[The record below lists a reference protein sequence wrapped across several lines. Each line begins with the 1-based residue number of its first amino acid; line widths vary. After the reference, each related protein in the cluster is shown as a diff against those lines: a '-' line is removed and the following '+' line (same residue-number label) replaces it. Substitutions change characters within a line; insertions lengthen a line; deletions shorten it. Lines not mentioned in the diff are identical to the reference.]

1 MVIEESL
8 EELLYSFFFFF
19 LFRKLVG
26 GVRQAGALT
35 SCLGQT
41 VLSSKAK
48 CLRLHEKLERGVAV
62 SYVVCIREDDV
73 IVLNI
78 VIESC

>member
-1 MVIEESL
+1 MS
-8 EELLYSFFFFF
+8 
-19 LFRKLVG
+19 G
-26 GVRQAGALT
+26 RQAGALT

-41 VLSSKAK
+41 VLGSKAK
-48 CLRLHEKLERGVAV
+48 CLRLHEKQKLERGVAV